1 MKKRILS
8 GFLTAMMC
16 VSLLAGCGSTAQDAT
31 ANGNVTESTSVE
43 TTQIADADTA
53 KAESVEAQTRTI
65 IDHLGNEVVIPA
77 EINTIVTTSITPMPS
92 VYCMFAGSAERLI
105 GMSPSSKAA
114 AENSLLAEIMPE
126 IKEVSTEFMTGGEV
140 NVEELVA
147 MNPDV
152 VFCSASKEDE
162 YNKLKAA
169 GLTVVA
175 VSVSQWGSDSVETF
189 EGWIT
194 LLGEVLGEE
203 DKAAGITEYGREV
216 YSMIQE
222 RVANVEESERPRVMF
237 LYNYKDGVIKTS
249 GNKHFGQYW
258 AEAAG
263 AVNVAQ
269 EHEASG
275 LEINMEQI
283 YEWDPDMIFITNFVP
298 YLAEDLYNNAGFEGH
313 DWSVVR
319 AVQEENV
326 YKCPLGVYRWYPP
339 SSDTPLML
347 LWMAQTIYPE
357 LFEDINL
364 EEEMKEYY
372 KNFYNIELT
381 DEDIVKIFHPTREA
395 AGA

>member
-1 MKKRILS
+1 MKKRMLS

-16 VSLLAGCGSTAQDAT
+16 VSLLAGCGSVVQSTTTDSTIVEETVAEEDAS
-31 ANGNVTESTSVE
+31 AE
-43 TTQIADADTA
+43 TTEIA
-53 KAESVEAQTRTI
+53 EAQTRTV

-147 MNPDV
+147 MNPDII
-152 VFCSASKEDE
+152 FCNASKEDE
-162 YNKLKAA
+162 YEKLRAA
-169 GLTVVA
+169 GLAVIA
-175 VSVSQWGSDSVETF
+175 VSTSQWGSDSVETF

-203 DKAAGITEYGREV
+203 DKATGITEYGRKV

-222 RVANVEESERPRVMF
+222 RVASVEESERPRVMF

-249 GNKHFGQYW
+249 GNSHFGQYW

-269 EHEASG
+269 EHDAGG

-364 EEEMKEYY
+364 EEEMKDYY
-372 KNFYNIELT
+372 KNFYNIELI